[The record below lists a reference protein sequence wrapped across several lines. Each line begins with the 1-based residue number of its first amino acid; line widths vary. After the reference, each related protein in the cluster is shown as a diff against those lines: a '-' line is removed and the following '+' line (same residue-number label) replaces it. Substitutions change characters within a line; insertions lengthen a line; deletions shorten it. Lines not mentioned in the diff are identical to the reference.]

1 MKGVADKNDVW
12 RTKGEE
18 EGVGRMVCGRRG
30 RKENQCGAVGE
41 KKNALRGEARSKI
54 PVQRACREGEGICFL
69 LGCGWRGFGGAGV

>member
-30 RKENQCGAVGE
+30 RRGRRGRIGVMCGGQTEKRKAWGEWSVGE
-41 KKNALRGEARSKI
+41 
-54 PVQRACREGEGICFL
+54 EGERRISVVQ
-69 LGCGWRGFGGAGV
+69 GGRRRML